1 MLDKRLKL
9 FDKEG
14 IKYYCT
20 NVHCTIIINSFIK
33 DEIVVD
39 LCEKGHTA
47 LNDYLTVG
55 KTFK

>member
-1 MLDKRLKL
+1 MLLHK
-9 FDKEG
+9 
-14 IKYYCT
+14 CT
-20 NVHCTIIINSFIK
+20 LYFLNCIRKIIINSFIK